1 LRIAILATGSR
12 GDVEPYIALGK
23 ALKEKG
29 SYVRILSHQ
38 NFSQLVNSYGLEFW
52 PITGNVQEIAQSCE
66 MSKRIEKGSFLSVIS
81 QMKKD
86 AKTQAIEAVK
96 KGTDACEGIDIILA
110 GLAGLFTG
118 YTLAEKHNIPLTQ
131 VYYIPLT
138 PTRSFPSF
146 LFYKMPKWTGSFANK
161 LSFHITRQI
170 IWQGFRSVDNLTRK
184 EILHLKKAPLWGP
197 YRKLSDKDQPVLY
210 GYSPS
215 LLPTASDW
223 DANTHVTG
231 FWFLEEPTDWK
242 PPQELLDFLESGDPP
257 IYIGFGSMSSKNPE
271 ETTKL
276 VLAALEE
283 TDQRAIVSSGWNG
296 LTRKDLLSSVFMID
310 TVPFS
315 WLFPKMAAIVHHGG
329 AGTTHHGVR
338 AGVPSI
344 VIPFFADQPFWGNR
358 IKELGVGPGPIP
370 RKRLT
375 AKRLASAISIAV
387 TDIDMR
393 RRAKDLGAKVRE
405 EKGLETAVKI
415 ITENSSKQ

>member
-1 LRIAILATGSR
+1 LATGSR
-12 GDVEPYIALGK
+12 GDIEPYIALGK
-23 ALKEKG
+23 ALKENG
-29 SYVRILSHQ
+29 NYVRVLSHQ
-38 NFSQLVNSYGLEFW
+38 NFNQLVNSCGLEFW
-52 PITGNVQEIAQSCE
+52 PITGNVQEIAQSGE
-66 MSKRIEKGSFLSVIS
+66 MSKRIEKGSFLSIIS

-86 AKTQAIEAVK
+86 AKTQAIEAIK
-96 KGTDACEGIDIILA
+96 KGTDACEGMDIILA

-131 VYYIPLT
+131 AYYIPLT

-146 LFYKMPKWTGSFANK
+146 LFYKIPKWTGSLANK

-184 EILHLKKAPLWGP
+184 EILNLEKAPFWGP
-197 YRKLSDKDQPVLY
+197 YRNLSDKNQPVLY

-215 LLPTASDW
+215 LIPTASDW

-231 FWFLEEPTDWK
+231 FWFLQEPTDWK
-242 PPQELLDFLESGDPP
+242 PPQELLDFLESGDHP

-276 VLAALEE
+276 VLEALKE

-296 LTRKDLLSSVFMID
+296 LTRKDLPSSVFMTD
-310 TVPFS
+310 SVPSS

-375 AKRLASAISIAV
+375 AKRLASAISIAL

-415 ITENSSKQ
+415 ITDNSSKQ